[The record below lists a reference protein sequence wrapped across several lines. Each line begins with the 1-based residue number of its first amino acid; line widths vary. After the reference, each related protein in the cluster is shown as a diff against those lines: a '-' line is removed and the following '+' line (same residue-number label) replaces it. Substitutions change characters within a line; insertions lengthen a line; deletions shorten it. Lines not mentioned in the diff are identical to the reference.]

1 MSPLSGVLNEA
12 WALYK
17 RFFSHFILI
26 SFVIYLAIAIVTA
39 LLTLAAGGWGSFI
52 GWLLSLFGVFL
63 LQAALV
69 KAVQDVRDGRADLD
83 LKETLSAALPF
94 VGAVAIASILA
105 SIGIA
110 IGFVLIIVPGLIL
123 LTFWSLIVPWI
134 VLGGAEAMESF
145 GRSWRTVRGYAW
157 NVFGTYVL
165 TFLIL
170 IAAEI
175 VLSLILIALSDAW
188 RNFISNVVSG
198 TLVAP
203 FIAAVVTL
211 VYYRLTAAHGEQA
224 EAGAP
229 SAAGAASAAG
239 AWSPTG
245 APSEPGA
252 PGAPSQQGTA
262 PGAPSEPNAPGA
274 PSEPGTAPGGGF
286 GQYDG
291 GPGQGAPGAPSQPG
305 TAPGAPSEPGAPDAP
320 GTAPGGGTGPYDGGP
335 SRPA

>member
-17 RFFSHFILI
+17 RYFSHFILI
-26 SFVIYLAIAIVTA
+26 SFVIYVVIALVTA
-39 LLTLAAGGWGSFI
+39 LLTLAAGNWGAFI
-52 GWLLSLFGVFL
+52 AWLLSLFGLFL

-69 KAVQDVRDGRADLD
+69 KAVQDVRDGRVDLD
-83 LKETLSAALPF
+83 LQATLSAALPF
-94 VGAVAIASILA
+94 VGTVAIAGILA

-134 VLGGAEAMESF
+134 VLGGAGAIESF

-175 VLSLILIALSDAW
+175 VLSLILIALPYAW

-203 FIAAVVTL
+203 FVALVVTL
-211 VYYRLTAAHGEQA
+211 VYYRLTAAHGEAADAGVPA
-224 EAGAP
+224 EAGVP
-229 SAAGAASAAG
+229 GTPGAAGAPG
-239 AWSPTG
+239 GQGMPG
-245 APSEPGA
+245 GQDAPSEPGA
-252 PGAPSQQGTA
+252 PGTPGGQ
-262 PGAPSEPNAPGA
+262 GAPSEPETPDTPDGQGA
-274 PSEPGTAPGGGF
+274 PSEPETPDTPGASGW
-286 GQYDG
+286 
-291 GPGQGAPGAPSQPG
+291 PGAP
-305 TAPGAPSEPGAPDAP
+305 AEPKAPDAP
-320 GTAPGGGTGPYDGGP
+320 GTPPGGGFGPHDGGP
-335 SRPA
+335 GRPA